1 MTLRSWLYVP
11 GHRPDLIEKALR
23 GKADAVVLDLED
35 AVPAAEKN
43 TARATVLAMTAR
55 STRKPVWVRINDLA
69 GPYGEEDLDWLAGV
83 PVAGVRLSK
92 CEDPETVREAGE
104 RLGLPMQLLLETAT
118 GVERAGELARAHVMV
133 CGIGLGETDLVADL
147 HARSEDALT
156 WCRSRVVVAA
166 RAARLPAPVQSV
178 WTHVDNLDGL
188 RQSTVR
194 ARESG
199 FFGRSVVHPS
209 QVPIVNEVF
218 TPNEHEL
225 RAARELVAEVGVAEE
240 RGHAAY
246 LDNAGCLVDPAVV
259 ARAKWTLTLAS
270 QLDGQENNA

>member
-11 GHRPDLIEKALR
+11 GHRSDLIEKAL
-23 GKADAVVLDLED
+23 GSAADAVVIDLED
-35 AVPAAEKN
+35 AVPAAAKD

-55 STRKPVWVRINDLA
+55 QSSKPVWVRVNDLA
-69 GPYGEEDLDWLAGV
+69 GPYGQEDLEWLAGV
-83 PVAGVRLSK
+83 QVAGVRLPK
-92 CEDPETVREAGE
+92 CEDPDLVRRAGE
-104 RLGLPMQLLLETAT
+104 RLGVPMQLLLESAT
-118 GVERAGELARAHVMV
+118 GVERATELARAHVMV
-133 CGIGLGETDLVADL
+133 CGIGLGETDLAADL
-147 HARSEDALT
+147 RACSDDALT

-178 WTHVDNLDGL
+178 WTSVDDLDGL

-194 ARESG
+194 GRESG

-209 QVPIVNEVF
+209 QVPVVNEVF
-218 TPNEHEL
+218 TPNESEL
-225 RAARELVAEVGVAEE
+225 RAARALVDEVAVAEE

-246 LDNAGCLVDPAVV
+246 LDNRGRLVDPAVV

-270 QLDGQENNA
+270 QLDCQ